1 MEIFKV
7 KNENEIENLKE
18 SIQTFCQKYNLKVMR
33 KKELEEEVSQKTG
46 LTWEYFKTLRK
57 QKTSDEI

>member
-7 KNENEIENLKE
+7 KNENEIENLRK
-18 SIQTFCQKYNLKVMR
+18 SIHTFFYNPKVMR
-33 KKELEEEVSQKTG
+33 KKELEEKVSEKTG

-57 QKTSDEI
+57 QKTPDEI